1 MCAVF
6 FRKVPMIT
14 RFQAIDAMQGKCLEH
29 ALKAHVVGDGLSILN
44 DNEQIN
50 NEKQSSLTVF

>member
-6 FRKVPMIT
+6 FRKVRMIT

-29 ALKAHVVGDGLSILN
+29 TLKAYVVGGWSFHP
-44 DNEQIN
+44 
-50 NEKQSSLTVF
+50 K

>member
-14 RFQAIDAMQGKCLEH
+14 RFQAIDAMQGKYLEP

-44 DNEQIN
+44 YNEQKN

>member
-14 RFQAIDAMQGKCLEH
+14 RFQAIDAMQGKWLEH
-29 ALKAHVVGDGLSILN
+29 ALKAYVVGLSILN
-44 DNEQIN
+44 DNEQKN

>member
-1 MCAVF
+1 MWAVF

-44 DNEQIN
+44 DNEQKN

>member
-14 RFQAIDAMQGKCLEH
+14 RFQDIGAMQGEYLEH
-29 ALKAHVVGDGLSILN
+29 ALKAYVVGDGLSILN
-44 DNEQIN
+44 DNKQKN
-50 NEKQSSLTVF
+50 NEKQSSLIVF

>member
-29 ALKAHVVGDGLSILN
+29 TLKAYVVGGWSFHP
-44 DNEQIN
+44 
-50 NEKQSSLTVF
+50 K

>member
-14 RFQAIDAMQGKCLEH
+14 RFQAIDTMQGKYLEH

-44 DNEQIN
+44 DNEQKN
-50 NEKQSSLTVF
+50 NEK